1 VPGTFA
7 LPAGPA
13 SPAAARARPQPP
25 PPRARRTPRPRQGQ
39 VRRACREAG
48 PPAGVAELNCSGF
61 GGPVGVPD
69 RVRNTKLTYPIPPR
83 ISPRHA
89 APADG
94 RPASRTPGPPP
105 RAGGGRTRKRPDRWP
120 PEVPVGASVTEC
132 SIWPIPRE
140 SFDKRATAPN
150 GGYFACSG
158 SAADAERDCRGRP
171 DSWHGGLTNEPG
183 PLPGSR
189 NLANHG
195 APIDAY
201 YATSR
206 QAKVRLCARDGSAT
220 GYAGSVHIMHSG
232 VLPAAKRAAITPA
245 PPLSPDG
252 LPAPSRTRIT
262 AAAGT
267 VPAAGRDDGA
277 FRPGRR

>member
-1 VPGTFA
+1 MCRHVVRAHISASMPRTLIGVSELGRATPIIQICAGRA
-7 LPAGPA
+7 L
-13 SPAAARARPQPP
+13 
-25 PPRARRTPRPRQGQ
+25 
-39 VRRACREAG
+39 C
-48 PPAGVAELNCSGF
+48 
-61 GGPVGVPD
+61 
-69 RVRNTKLTYPIPPR
+69 
-83 ISPRHA
+83 RHA
-89 APADG
+89 RIGMQIG
-94 RPASRTPGPPP
+94 R
-105 RAGGGRTRKRPDRWP
+105 D
-120 PEVPVGASVTEC
+120 
-132 SIWPIPRE
+132 
-140 SFDKRATAPN
+140 D
-150 GGYFACSG
+150 FACSG

>member
-1 VPGTFA
+1 M
-7 LPAGPA
+7 
-13 SPAAARARPQPP
+13 Q
-25 PPRARRTPRPRQGQ
+25 
-39 VRRACREAG
+39 
-48 PPAGVAELNCSGF
+48 N
-61 GGPVGVPD
+61 
-69 RVRNTKLTYPIPPR
+69 
-83 ISPRHA
+83 
-89 APADG
+89 
-94 RPASRTPGPPP
+94 
-105 RAGGGRTRKRPDRWP
+105 
-120 PEVPVGASVTEC
+120 
-132 SIWPIPRE
+132 
-140 SFDKRATAPN
+140 
-150 GGYFACSG
+150 GYFACSA

>member
-1 VPGTFA
+1 MCHLAMLEGIPGGEGTTWLEPATDEQYQAANEHLPEQRRSGKPA
-7 LPAGPA
+7 LAA
-13 SPAAARARPQPP
+13 DSPLLPSTATEPTRSRWTARGMTCTATNPS
-25 PPRARRTPRPRQGQ
+25 ALSVTPRQLRGPQAQSGARLTAAHTRPGRQAEGAHINHSGATR
-39 VRRACREAG
+39 VTLPIGRAW
-48 PPAGVAELNCSGF
+48 
-61 GGPVGVPD
+61 
-69 RVRNTKLTYPIPPR
+69 
-83 ISPRHA
+83 RH
-89 APADG
+89 
-94 RPASRTPGPPP
+94 
-105 RAGGGRTRKRPDRWP
+105 
-120 PEVPVGASVTEC
+120 
-132 SIWPIPRE
+132 I
-140 SFDKRATAPN
+140 

-158 SAADAERDCRGRP
+158 SAADSERDCRGRS

-206 QAKVRLCARDGSAT
+206 RAKVRVCSHHAQRG
-220 GYAGSVHIMHSG
+220 
-232 VLPAAKRAAITPA
+232 LPAAKRAAITPP

-262 AAAGT
+262 AAADT
-267 VPAAGRDDGA
+267 VPAGRDDGA

>member
-1 VPGTFA
+1 MRVRWCTWLCPV
-7 LPAGPA
+7 LPVFLVGAGPWRVDA
-13 SPAAARARPQPP
+13 VAMPGELQITSFCAPDVTRP
-25 PPRARRTPRPRQGQ
+25 
-39 VRRACREAG
+39 
-48 PPAGVAELNCSGF
+48 LD
-61 GGPVGVPD
+61 VGVD
-69 RVRNTKLTYPIPPR
+69 
-83 ISPRHA
+83 H
-89 APADG
+89 
-94 RPASRTPGPPP
+94 
-105 RAGGGRTRKRPDRWP
+105 
-120 PEVPVGASVTEC
+120 
-132 SIWPIPRE
+132 
-140 SFDKRATAPN
+140 N